1 MLKKI
6 IFKRKNSK
14 NTQQNNNHYK
24 NILKNNSNVVGDD
37 QLSIGYSGK
46 KFVSF
51 EYIFVARE
59 HEWYLGL

>member
-6 IFKRKNSK
+6 IFNRK

-24 NILKNNSNVVGDD
+24 KYIDIFNRNVVGDD
-37 QLSIGYSGK
+37 QLNIGYSGK

-51 EYIFVARE
+51 EYILSVARE